1 MKHENNPSFAS
12 KFKWIIPYI
21 CCIYRWITVNIL
33 ITCL

>member
-1 MKHENNPSFAS
+1 MRHENNPSFAS
-12 KFKWIIPYI
+12 KSKGIILYT